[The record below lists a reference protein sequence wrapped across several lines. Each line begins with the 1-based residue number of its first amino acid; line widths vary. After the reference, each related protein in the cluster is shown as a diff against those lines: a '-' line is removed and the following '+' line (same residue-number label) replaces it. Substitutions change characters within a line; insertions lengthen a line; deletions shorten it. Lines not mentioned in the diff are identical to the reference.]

1 MKRHVLKQL
10 SNRIGIDLGG
20 TKIEGVLLDS
30 AGDIKR
36 RERLPTPH
44 EDYSGIL
51 DAISALIAV
60 LTDDKQ
66 IPIGIGTP
74 GSVSPQS
81 SMMRNSNS
89 TCLNGKHLLRDLEQ
103 HLGRA
108 VRLANDANCFTLSE
122 ASDGAG
128 NDSPVVFGVILGT
141 GVGAGIVVN
150 SKLVQ
155 GPNGI
160 SGEWGHNTMPEV
172 RGLKRGRKC
181 FCGRLDCVETWISGP
196 GLAKTYATHSQKT
209 LSAREIAAL
218 DVSGESMAR
227 QVLDQYFEQLAGSLA
242 AVINILDPDTIVL
255 GGGVSNIERLYQE
268 VHSRI
273 EKYVFSDHVGTRI
286 VKAHHGDSSG
296 VRGAAWLWP

>member
-74 GSVSPQS
+74 GSVSPKS

-122 ASDGAG
+122 ASDGDG

-141 GVGAGIVVN
+141 GVGAGIAVN
-150 SKLVQ
+150 SKLLQ

-172 RGLKRGRKC
+172 RGLKRGREC

-218 DVSGESMAR
+218 DASGESMAR
-227 QVLDQYFEQLAGSLA
+227 QVLDEYFEQLAGSLA

-255 GGGVSNIERLYQE
+255 GGGVSNTERLYQE

>member
-1 MKRHVLKQL
+1 LKQP

-20 TKIEGVLLDS
+20 TKIEGVLLNS

-51 DAISALIAV
+51 DTISALIAV
-60 LTDDKQ
+60 LTYDKQ
-66 IPIGIGTP
+66 MPIGIGTP
-74 GSVSPQS
+74 GSVSPLS
-81 SMMRNSNS
+81 PMMRNSNS
-89 TCLNGKHLLRDLEQ
+89 TCLNGKHLLSDLEQ

-122 ASDGAG
+122 ASDGAA

-150 SKLVQ
+150 NKLVQ

-172 RGLKRGRKC
+172 RGLKRGREC

-196 GLAKTYATHSQKT
+196 GLAKTYAMHSQNP
-209 LSAREIAAL
+209 LSAREIATL
-218 DVSGESMAR
+218 DARGESMAR
-227 QVLDQYFEQLAGSLA
+227 QVLDEYFEQLAGSLA

-255 GGGVSNIERLYQE
+255 GGGVSNIKRLYQE
-268 VHSRI
+268 VRSRI

-286 VKAHHGDSSG
+286 VKAQHGDSSG

>member
-20 TKIEGVLLDS
+20 TKIEGVLLNS

-141 GVGAGIVVN
+141 GVGAGIAVN
-150 SKLVQ
+150 SKLLQ

-172 RGLKRGRKC
+172 RGLKRGREC

-218 DVSGESMAR
+218 DASGESMAR
-227 QVLDQYFEQLAGSLA
+227 QVLDEYFEQLAGSLA

-268 VHSRI
+268 VYSRI
-273 EKYVFSDHVGTRI
+273 EKYVFSDYVGTRI